1 MIQKI
6 PRALTIAGSD
16 SGGGSVIGPAK
27 IAPLSTEGAAG
38 ATSSV
43 ASSTTVSDVAL
54 PGSFAGE
61 GFAGW
66 AAGTYMRLPEAIA
79 QALNPPTPTPTP
91 D

>member
-1 MIQKI
+1 MGGREPDAQ
-6 PRALTIAGSD
+6 PRRVVPGDPVISLVWRSAVRVPVEAETITWWR
-16 SGGGSVIGPAK
+16 I
-27 IAPLSTEGAAG
+27 
-38 ATSSV
+38 
-43 ASSTTVSDVAL
+43 
-54 PGSFAGE
+54 AGE